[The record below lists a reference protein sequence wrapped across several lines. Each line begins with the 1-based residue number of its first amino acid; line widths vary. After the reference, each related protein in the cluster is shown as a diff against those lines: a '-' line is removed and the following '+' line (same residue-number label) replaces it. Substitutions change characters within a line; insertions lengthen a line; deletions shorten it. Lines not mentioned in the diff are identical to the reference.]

1 MEVWRHRMCQ
11 FMGKQN
17 RVFTAPTERR
27 VSPAKWV
34 LVGKLAAFMG
44 SFRIFMKCQ
53 HGMDVE
59 GNDQVNM
66 VWMWKSMTKSKCLI
80 KD

>member
-1 MEVWRHRMCQ
+1 MSTCHV
-11 FMGKQN
+11 QN
-17 RVFTAPTERR
+17 EWKCGGTACVNSWGSKIKCSQAPTERC

-34 LVGKLAAFMG
+34 LVESLAAFMG

-59 GNDQVNM
+59 GNDQV
-66 VWMWKSMTKSKCLI
+66 
-80 KD
+80 